1 MIKNLFLF
9 VFLITV
15 VNLQAQTVF
24 GKWKTFNDDTGK
36 PNSIIEIYKKDGEVY
51 GKVVRILHKDH
62 RNRRCND
69 CSGKLKDQPI
79 EGLELMSGLQK
90 SGNEYKGGF
99 ITDPETGKEY
109 RCKIWLDKNDPDKL
123 MVRGYIA
130 FLYRTQIW
138 ERVK

>member
-1 MIKNLFLF
+1 MIKYFT
-9 VFLITV
+9 FLIFLVTV
-15 VNLQAQTVF
+15 GNLQAQTVF

-36 PNSIIEIYKKDGEVY
+36 ANSIIEIYEKDGEVN

-62 RNRRCND
+62 RNRRCKD
-69 CSGKLKDQPI
+69 CEGKLKDQPI

-90 SGNEYKGGF
+90 SGNEYKGGY
-99 ITDPETGKEY
+99 ITDPDTGKEY
-109 RCKIWLDKNDPDKL
+109 RCKIWLDKNNPDKL